1 MLASN
6 DDNDVFFFERKEDG
20 MLSIFKQIAVHGS
33 GEMETKFEMDEESDG
48 TIRLLDF
55 IPMLIDLRRNPVVYL
70 IDELDRSMHP
80 MMTYEIIKSFF
91 SNINRDVESQ
101 LIFSTHESNLLDLEL
116 MRADEIWFVEKDS
129 EGASHF
135 SSLAE
140 YKPRADVR
148 KGYLQGRYGA
158 VPFFAAPDS
167 LKWSES

>member
-1 MLASN
+1 
-6 DDNDVFFFERKEDG
+6 

-80 MMTYEIIKSFF
+80 MMTFEIIKSFF

-101 LIFSTHESNLLDLEL
+101 VIFSTHESNLLDLEL

-158 VPFFAAPDS
+158 VPFFATPDS